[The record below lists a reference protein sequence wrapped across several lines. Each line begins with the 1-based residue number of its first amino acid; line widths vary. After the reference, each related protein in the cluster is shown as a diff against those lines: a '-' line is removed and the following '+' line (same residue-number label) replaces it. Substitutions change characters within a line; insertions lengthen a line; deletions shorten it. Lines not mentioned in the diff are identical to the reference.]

1 MRELAKESFTVLS
14 ETRIKLALFHQA
26 ALDFESSE
34 EIFQKVLEEAKGLND
49 KKIQAECLADL
60 ATLFLA
66 KYEVGLEK
74 GMRGEEEENDEER
87 EDQVDE
93 EELLKCVTHSIA
105 FGEESLKICYGG
117 DTPKE
122 SMNSVAARSANHAM
136 GEAYMHLGETEKA
149 LPHFEQV
156 LEISRKSKSED
167 LPEILLSCAKAY
179 FGAAEGV
186 LPEKDDL
193 DDEAE
198 EDLTEEQLK
207 EKKQLQVK
215 LVNQS
220 LALFKENME
229 IAEADD
235 VEGKSTS
242 LAGFVSC
249 YELLGE
255 TEKMI
260 ESQKQILEIDEQ
272 QEDPQS
278 IIQSLAAL
286 ADMLEEANKP
296 EEAMANYKK
305 ALELAQKEDSEDLID
320 TLKEK
325 IDELQ
330 ANHKESLQPKKRRTK
345 E

>member
-1 MRELAKESFTVLS
+1 
-14 ETRIKLALFHQA
+14 
-26 ALDFESSE
+26 
-34 EIFQKVLEEAKGLND
+34 
-49 KKIQAECLADL
+49 
-60 ATLFLA
+60 
-66 KYEVGLEK
+66 
-74 GMRGEEEENDEER
+74 MRGEEEENDEER